1 MKKPNY
7 KDKQPKPEEQDV
19 NQLPTSLINEINTVR
34 REPEKYIA
42 ILENDKT
49 YFKDNIL
56 YRPNEDPLRTQEGPA
71 AHDEAIEFLKT
82 IPSFTLSELK
92 LDNRLSLACNDH
104 VLDIGKTGAISH
116 EGSNKET
123 INQRV
128 EVHAEWDYILCQN
141 IDFGGKTVNEIIIS
155 FITGDGD
162 PSRTHRKNL
171 FRENIYFIGAA
182 IGPHKETEICTVVAY
197 AGNVRDLGSLAPEIK
212 EFIPNHIR
220 KLQEE
225 KEKPKERQIKTKFQ
239 IEDPDAPSNAVSY
252 QTFKKM
258 KLVDGRAKHC
268 TQRVYTLTDGT
279 QHIVEI
285 FDDLKVR
292 CSTSSSQ
299 NQNKQE
305 EKQQE
310 NTN

>member
-7 KDKQPKPEEQDV
+7 KDKQPKADDQDPS
-19 NQLPTSLINEINTVR
+19 QLALNLINEINVLR
-34 REPEKYIA
+34 KEPEKYIA
-42 ILENDKT
+42 ILETDKS
-49 YFKDNIL
+49 YFKENIL

-71 AHDEAIEFLKT
+71 AHDEAIEFLR
-82 IPSFTLSELK
+82 SLSSLGELK

-123 INQRV
+123 ISQRV
-128 EVHAEWDYILCQN
+128 EVYAEWDFVLCQN
-141 IDFGGKTVNEIIIS
+141 IDFGGKNVNEIIIS

-162 PSRTHRKNL
+162 PNRTHRKNL
-171 FRENIYFIGAA
+171 FRDNIYFVGAA
-182 IGPHKETEICTVVAY
+182 TGVHKEAEVCTVVAY
-197 AGNVRDLGSLAPEIK
+197 AGNVRDLGTLAPEIK
-212 EFIPNHIR
+212 DFIPNHIK

-292 CSTSSSQ
+292 CSTSSS
-299 NQNKQE
+299 KP
-305 EKQQE
+305 EKKEVQE
-310 NTN
+310 NN

>member
-7 KDKQPKPEEQDV
+7 KDKQPKSEEQDI
-19 NQLPTSLINEINTVR
+19 NQLSINLINEINIVR

-82 IPSFTLSELK
+82 LSSLNELK
-92 LDNRLSLACNDH
+92 LDNRLTLACNDH

-123 INQRV
+123 ISQRV
-128 EVHAEWDYILCQN
+128 EVYAEWDFILCQN
-141 IDFGGKTVNEIIIS
+141 IDFGGKNVNEIIIS

-171 FRENIYFIGAA
+171 FRENINFIGAA
-182 IGPHKETEICTVVAY
+182 SGPHKETEICTVVAY
-197 AGNVRDLGSLAPEIK
+197 AGNVRDLGTLAPEIK
-212 EFIPNHIR
+212 DFIPNHIK

-292 CSTSSSQ
+292 CSTSK
-299 NQNKQE
+299 NKPE
-305 EKQQE
+305 DKPQE

>member
-7 KDKQPKPEEQDV
+7 KDKQPKSEEQDV
-19 NQLPTSLINEINTVR
+19 NQLAVNLVNEINVVR

-82 IPSFTLSELK
+82 LSSLSELK

-123 INQRV
+123 ISQRV
-128 EVHAEWDYILCQN
+128 EVYAEWDFVLCQN
-141 IDFGGKTVNEIIIS
+141 IDFGGKNVNEIIIS

-171 FRENIYFIGAA
+171 FRENINFIGAA
-182 IGPHKETEICTVVAY
+182 SGVHKETEICTVVAY

-212 EFIPNHIR
+212 DFIPNHIR

-292 CSTSSSQ
+292 CSTSQKKS
-299 NQNKQE
+299 E
-305 EKQQE
+305 EKPEE